1 MDQYLKVGPLIK
13 DFRKFQE
20 MSRNELAKDICHPSY
35 ISRLEKGDRCPN
47 VIILKQIANKLKIP
61 IAYFFDV
68 LDNEN
73 ANELNLLRKEIFVL
87 HSKGN
92 YSKMVKVIDNNFSKF
107 KITSLIDKQLLYTSR
122 VKAISIVNEE
132 YDKGIDELQNSLDSF
147 VEYKSLLGMLEYC
160 IRGSIGSLYLYK
172 RDFYNARK
180 ILNKLYK
187 VRENIICYSNFD
199 SFPRLY
205 SKYILL
211 SLLENEID
219 IAKLVLKEGFH
230 TCERFNASPILGELY
245 LLKGVIY
252 LLEGKEDLAID
263 NINKGNV
270 LHEVLCS
277 NNNEYYKLIVN
288 VLKEELNIDIYNI
301 KKHMYMANVRVE

>member
-13 DFRKFQE
+13 DFRNIQG

-61 IAYFFDV
+61 VSYFFDV

-92 YSKMVKVIDNNFSKF
+92 YSKMVKVIDSNFNKF
-107 KITSLIDKQLLYTSR
+107 KITSLLDKQLIYTSR
-122 VKAISIVNEE
+122 VKAISIVNKE
-132 YDKGIDELQNSLDSF
+132 YDKGIKELQSSLDSL
-147 VEYKSLLGMLEYC
+147 VEYKSFLGLIEFC

-180 ILNKLYK
+180 IMSKLYK
-187 VRENIICYSNFD
+187 LRENIICYSNFD
-199 SFPRLY
+199 SFPRFY
-205 SKYILL
+205 SKYVLL
-211 SLLENEID
+211 SILENKID
-219 IAKLVLKEGFH
+219 IAKLALEEAFQI
-230 TCERFNASPILGELY
+230 CERFNASPILSELY
-245 LLKGVIY
+245 LLKAAIF
-252 LLEGKEDLAID
+252 LLEEKVDLAIE
-263 NINKGNV
+263 NINKGNFI
-270 LHEVLCS
+270 HEILCS
-277 NNNEYYKLIVN
+277 NDNEYFKLIIN

-301 KKHMYMANVRVE
+301 KEYSVYNKC